1 MSLPLYDLTTD
12 WLRGIN
18 NELTVLSHA
27 MNEDIC
33 SQYRLV
39 MLVQLDVESVSR
51 MPSEAGNAFHTFIT
65 TLTYTQPVFL
75 VEHVQSGLYLGG
87 TLTALPAV

>member
-1 MSLPLYDLTTD
+1 
-12 WLRGIN
+12 
-18 NELTVLSHA
+18 
-27 MNEDIC
+27 
-33 SQYRLV
+33 

-87 TLTALPAV
+87 TLTALPAVWAELCARQVFPNVPLAHFHLESFF